1 MPVNAPNAIKAPD
14 GVKAAKGVNASNVGH
29 AVLLLCTLAV
39 IWGVLGLHLWEEQ
52 RRSLRDAET
61 RTANLARAFEETVSR
76 SIALLDQALE
86 FARAS
91 YLLDPKNFQAGPW
104 LADKIVLRRISV
116 QIGIIDAA
124 GILVTT
130 SAPASPIGLDLSD
143 REHFVVHTRGTID
156 RLFISKPLIGRA
168 SRKLSV
174 QLTRRIANPDGG
186 FAGVAVASL
195 DPRVLGRFRES
206 ATVGEGFA
214 LLIGHDGVIRA
225 AQPDQDA
232 IGGVLAGS
240 FGLSTARALGDVPS
254 GDGTVTMERGDA
266 IVSYRNVTGYPLYV
280 AIGISRDS
288 AFKSYREARLVS
300 LMAGGVLSLIVLFVG
315 AIAMRQRRRLTRFHH
330 ALTLTLENISQGI
343 LMVDPKRH
351 MPVVNHRV
359 AELLGLPPELAR
371 PGADFDKVIAWQA
384 EKGEFRTG
392 SEHADHV
399 AGDNDYHVAG
409 DNDYHVAG
417 DNAERIGHMAANGGI
432 DPAMAFYE
440 RTRANGT
447 VLEVRTTV
455 LPDGSAVRTF
465 TDVTERKR
473 IERELARA
481 RDAAEAGA
489 RARTEFLA
497 VMSHEIRTP
506 INGIIGASGL
516 LRDMRM
522 APEQRE
528 YVRIIRDSSD
538 HLATL
543 IQDVLDFSRLDAGKL
558 DLEEIVFDPRALIQ
572 STMSILGGA
581 AHAKGL
587 YLTAH
592 VADEVPAWVSGDP
605 FRLRQVLVNLIG
617 NGIKFTASGGVATG
631 LEATASGDGIVVLT
645 ATVKDSGIGI
655 DPANR
660 PKLFSAFSQVD
671 SSISR
676 RFGGT
681 GLGLAICRHLVG
693 LMGGSIRVESP
704 PEGGSVFRFEVR
716 LRVAAAPP
724 AAPVAEQPGQSR
736 PRSLSILLAE
746 DNPTNRL
753 VATRMLTRM
762 GHRVEAVENGA
773 RAIAAAAAK
782 TYDVILMDMMMP
794 EVDGLEATRAI
805 RSGPMPG
812 CDVPIVGLTANALAS
827 DRAACEAAGM
837 TGFVTK
843 PIVVDRLRAALEQ
856 AAPIWAPESAAA
868 DGAQPPPDTR
878 SPDATGLDL
887 SFLAQLAEEIGPDGA
902 AEVIHAFLE
911 DAPGRVAAI
920 QRAMADGAILTIRRE
935 AHALAGAAR
944 NVGLTPLGEAA
955 YALQKASEG
964 AGPDAAAVDALAGLL
979 RDVIP
984 AATAWAKARDAPI
997 AIA

>member
-1 MPVNAPNAIKAPD
+1 MPANVPNGIGVPNGIRAPK
-14 GVKAAKGVNASNVGH
+14 GVKASNAGH
-29 AVLLLCTLAV
+29 AILLLCTLAV

-52 RRSLRDAET
+52 HRSLRDAET

-76 SIALLDQALE
+76 SIALLDQALD

-91 YLLDPKNFQAGPW
+91 YLLDPGNFQIGPW
-104 LADKIVLRRISV
+104 LADKIVLRGISV
-116 QIGIIDAA
+116 QIAIIDAT
-124 GILVTT
+124 GMMVTT
-130 SAPASPIGLDLSD
+130 SAPGPQTGVDLSD
-143 REHFVVHTRGTID
+143 RAHFRVHADGTGD
-156 RLFISKPLIGRA
+156 RLFISKPVIGRA
-168 SRKLSV
+168 SGKLSV
-174 QLTRRIANPDGG
+174 QLTRRIANPDGT

-232 IGGVLAGS
+232 IGDTLTGA
-240 FGLSTARALGDVPS
+240 FGLSTARALGDVPA

-288 AFKSYREARLVS
+288 AFASYRETRRVS

-315 AIAMRQRRRLTRFHH
+315 AIALRERRRLTRFHH

-343 LMVDPKRH
+343 LMVDPKRY
-351 MPVVNHRV
+351 MPVVNRRV
-359 AELLGLPPELAR
+359 AELLGLPPALAQ
-371 PGADFDKVIAWQA
+371 PGADFDELLAWQA

-392 SEHADHV
+392 SKGADHA
-399 AGDNDYHVAG
+399 AGDDS
-409 DNDYHVAG
+409 
-417 DNAERIGHMAANGGI
+417 ERIADMVADGGI
-432 DPAMAFYE
+432 DPTMAFYE

-538 HLATL
+538 HLSTL
-543 IQDVLDFSRLDAGKL
+543 IQDILDFSRLDAGKL

-572 STMSILGGA
+572 STMSILGGE

-592 VADEVPAWVSGDP
+592 IADAVPARVSGDP
-605 FRLRQVLVNLIG
+605 SRLRQVLVNLIG
-617 NGIKFTASGGVATG
+617 NGIKFTAAGGVATAV
-631 LEATASGDGIVVLT
+631 EATISGDGIVVLT

-660 PKLFSAFSQVD
+660 AKLFSAFSQVD

-693 LMGGSIRVESP
+693 LMGGSIHADSP
-704 PEGGSVFRFEVR
+704 PEGGSVFRFDVR
-716 LRVAAAPP
+716 LREAAAALATEP
-724 AAPVAEQPGQSR
+724 AGQSR

-762 GHRVEAVENGA
+762 GHRVEAVEDGA

-805 RSGPMPG
+805 RSSPMPG
-812 CDVPIVGLTANALAS
+812 CNVPIVGLTANALPS

-856 AAPIWAPESAAA
+856 ATPIWAPESAPA
-868 DGAQPPPDTR
+868 DGACRTADAQ
-878 SPDATGLDL
+878 SPGSTGLDL
-887 SFLAQLAEEIGPDGA
+887 PFMAQLAEEIGPDGA

-964 AGPDAAAVDALAGLL
+964 AGPDTVAVEALAAML

-984 AATAWAKARDAPI
+984 AATAWAKAQEGFVAVS
-997 AIA
+997 